1 MAYNTIQ
8 GFNPSTTEPIDS
20 RLVKNDATSRYAM
33 LSFDVYEGL
42 LVYQKDNNELYML
55 VDTSNISN
63 ANGWVSLSTVTGDF
77 ATTGSNYFNGN
88 QIITGSILVTN
99 GGNLTGSFSFSGSVT
114 LPKTNQL
121 PVSSTVG
128 SIMVSGS
135 NLFIY
140 L

>member
-1 MAYNTIQ
+1 MAINTLQ
-8 GFNPSTTEPIDS
+8 GYKPSTTEPIDS
-20 RLVKNDATSRYAM
+20 RLVKNDATARYAM
-33 LSFDVYEGL
+33 PSFEVYEGL

-99 GGNLTGSFSFSGSVT
+99 GGNVT